1 MVCFRLPSTL
11 PVSKAPSVTSKRTVV
26 LCVLGLLLAQAA
38 PGRWSLLTTL
48 TARLAGVFL
57 GVALAAAFLAASQ
70 ETTGSGA
77 LLSWQPLLFV
87 LACCVLHPHAAPL
100 YPCFPATL
108 HAPFRRQLY
117 LVLPSWLVSS
127 WWGSSWLQVP
137 AGKRPPGGAAGSNA
151 CLARN
156 SCCRWPAVHSQ
167 DRLPDVLRLSRARML
182 AVLECTKADASACDI
197 RGGLFR
203 PHAEPKG
210 AHTASMARLQLQDP
224 CCRGR

>member
-1 MVCFRLPSTL
+1 M
-11 PVSKAPSVTSKRTVV
+11 
-26 LCVLGLLLAQAA
+26 LAQAA
-38 PGRWSLLTTL
+38 PGRWSLLTTSY
-48 TARLAGVFL
+48 AHRKAGWGLL
-57 GVALAAAFLAASQ
+57 GCGLGCCLLSCNSGNNRQGGITELAAPCVFI
-70 ETTGSGA
+70 
-77 LLSWQPLLFV
+77 
-87 LACCVLHPHAAPL
+87 LACCVLAAPL

-137 AGKRPPGGAAGSNA
+137 AWKRPPDGAAGSNA

-156 SCCRWPAVHSQ
+156 SCCRWPAVYSQ
-167 DRLPDVLRLSRARML
+167 DQMTDVLRRSRARML
-182 AVLECTKADASACDI
+182 AVLECTEADASACDI

-203 PHAEPKG
+203 PHAEPKE
-210 AHTASMARLQLQDP
+210 AHNTSMACLQLQEP